1 MNNKKAA
8 TTKSAH
14 RDAVSKI
21 LTSKPKPAHIRL
33 IKVSD
38 KTTIG
43 QLAEAAGLKKGTLIT
58 ALFRSGSTA
67 TITQKVDS
75 LTDAIKLLNKVGQ
88 DLGFKITRGPSA
100 VRVGDKTTFAEL
112 AAQAGINVSKI
123 IDSMKDAG
131 YEVLAEDRVR
141 SLKLP
146 IAKIRNVIVNHGGQ
160 VLFKK
165 LDTQTL
171 MNNSNYNN
179 ISVERRFP
187 RKNPRPGNGHLADT
201 AADLGYT
208 THKRIPAGLKATDL
222 TLKDNTVGL
231 VYLGSLLLND
241 EKEWAAKLRGVGVSA
256 GEIKKDLKLKDL
268 GVLRVA
274 AFTNMLVDL
283 GVTEFKVGDVKFIS
297 RGKSLLKADGSAK
310 TKAPAKKA
318 TKKTGTSKVV
328 KKTSSNASGLT
339 VRELEN
345 EIFKIDGLRVVI
357 RASDSLRTG
366 AAKYGKRLP
375 KGALMEDLTAR
386 LDRYFRKSKHAEE
399 LVGVQFAVVDAKG
412 KAHYNTL
419 SPKKVLSEAAFV

>member
-1 MNNKKAA
+1 MKSSTTAKKAA
-8 TTKSAH
+8 S
-14 RDAVSKI
+14 REAVSKI
-21 LTSKPKPAHIRL
+21 LTSKPKPAHIRN
-33 IKVSD
+33 IKVSNL
-38 KTTIG
+38 TTIG

-58 ALFRSGSTA
+58 ALFRSGNTT

-75 LTDAIKLLNKVGQ
+75 LSDAIKVLNKVGQ
-88 DLGFKITRGPSA
+88 DLGFKVTRGPAA
-100 VRVGDKTTFAEL
+100 VRVLGKTTFAEM
-112 AAQAGINVSKI
+112 AAQAGVDVAKVIESLKLG
-123 IDSMKDAG
+123 G

-146 IAKIRNVIVNHGGQ
+146 IVKVRNVMDNLGAK

-171 MNNSNYNN
+171 MNNSNHNN
-179 ISVERRFP
+179 VPVERRFP
-187 RKNPRPGNGHLADT
+187 RKNPRQGGSLAEASAALGHT
-201 AADLGYT
+201 AHERL
-208 THKRIPAGLKATDL
+208 PSGLKASVVV
-222 TLKDNTVGL
+222 LKDNTVGV
-231 VYLGSLLLND
+231 VYLGKLLMSD
-241 EKEWAAKLRGVGVSA
+241 GKEWESKLRGVGVTAS
-256 GEIKKDLKLKDL
+256 EIKKDLKLKDL

-283 GVTEFKVGDVKFIS
+283 GVTEFKVGDVKFIN
-297 RGKSLLKADGSAK
+297 RGKSLLKADGSTK

-318 TKKTGTSKVV
+318 TKKAGTGKVV
-328 KKTSSNASGLT
+328 KKTSTNANGLT

-357 RASDSLRTG
+357 RADDSLRTG

-399 LVGVQFAVVDAKG
+399 LMGVQFAVVDAKG

-419 SPKKVLSEAAFV
+419 SPKKVLSEAAFA